1 MKILFICRGNVGRS
15 QIAEAVFDKITEG
28 KHVVMSAGTWVHDK
42 EGNSKDGQLLKD
54 IPGAEKIIITLNDIG
69 INASENKRTQLTPE
83 ILSDSDK
90 VVVMAES
97 HTIPD
102 YLNNRKDAIYWEVE
116 DPKEMNQE
124 ETDKI
129 RVQIENLIKK
139 FVSTL

>member
-28 KHVVMSAGTWVHDK
+28 KHEVTSAGTWVYDK
-42 EGNSKDGQLLKD
+42 AGISKDGQLLKD
-54 IPGAEKIIITLNDIG
+54 LPGAEKIIVTLSNIG
-69 INASENKRTQLTPE
+69 INVSENKRTQLTPE
-83 ILSDSDK
+83 MLSDADK

-102 YLNNRKDAIYWEVE
+102 YLKNRKDAIYWEVE

-124 ETDKI
+124 ETNKI
-129 RVQIENLIKK
+129 RNQIENLVRE
-139 FVSTL
+139 FASTL